1 MASGGIG
8 RSKFV
13 IKAKT
18 VNIQQGAHNTQNITV
33 QDSRGSDEHIISTVQ
48 GVFDMEKK
56 NEIVMEKLQSM
67 LMVKLSGMA
76 DGKQLSFKKLFGKS
90 FLKFLRKNPEV
101 FILEKKDKWYVKCKQ
116 SQEPA
121 DDSTSTD
128 ESEIGVQDGDELEY
142 LAENTSDSKEPEY
155 LPENMSDSKEP
166 EEMLK
171 GLGMQ
176 KAEPSIVLPTKCAE
190 LLLKSVG
197 YFKNGH
203 YILVVDERDNSSSYL
218 QTLSLVPWTAV
229 LDMDNK
235 SRDIGLLSVIEE
247 PLKRKRAVHLCSWQ
261 DTITPTDGATNW
273 ISLQGRR
280 EKPETRIPEEYR
292 EWYRCVKKNLSCQID
307 QLSKFAD
314 GYTTYK
320 VLVFWPKDSFF
331 VQHIETVI
339 REIEDTVEPAPQIV
353 IVDSCYPKNEN
364 SARSFQTIKD
374 YYGENLTVVN
384 CTIKEACDSILTVF
398 TEKATSCRFEL
409 PTMDRTNNP
418 GISESDASW
427 LKVDLNIIYKSETE
441 AARKTTFEDLQ
452 REKENFYR
460 GGTLP
465 WKIWY
470 EQKAGFL
477 DAERDLMKDIEDS
490 LQKKIDEC
498 KSGRV
503 TLHHSPGSGGTTLAH
518 RILFDL
524 KDKTP
529 CGQVKLRTGS
539 PILDVASRIN
549 MIYEKTRLPVL
560 LLIDGEEE
568 HRVDQ
573 LERATREICIIF
585 LYVRRNLDSLK
596 KYRRK
601 DDEFRLFGHVSPK
614 EAKHFSMK
622 YMSECKNTDQRQE
635 IQRICREVEAG
646 KEHYVYEFGLAV
658 YAHEYKGIESYVH
671 GFLFPE
677 QYTQTNS
684 SWQAVTAFVAMAY
697 YYGNMGMPCQ
707 LLGRLMGRHPNENM
721 TLARFPDAMR
731 QFLTE
736 DDREGKVNVV
746 RICHYVI
753 AKEIL
758 DQYLSYPKQRQD
770 QRDRRNLC
778 DQAKS
783 KLCDFAMHFV
793 DVVCKGKIK
802 TGSTSSTIRNIFT
815 QTFIVRDLI
824 GYQEA
829 QQKGKVS
836 KILFDM
842 DNQKPYTKRFRF
854 VEKLA
859 SSCPE
864 EPLFQSHLGRLYS
877 IFKPE
882 EEQKAENC
890 FKLALSLSNKEIE
903 RKGLSLEDID
913 DGLRLSLM
921 QIHHMYGSMYRRRI
935 AQYTGW
941 KFGDK
946 PKMSTPDEQTF
957 KSRVKQLLEQAK
969 QACHHFEK
977 CREVTPP
984 GNEDTYKY
992 IGDIN
997 VRLQV
1002 CDYIY
1007 RHTDGTITD
1016 AEMKAF
1022 FEECVSVIDDLFLEC
1037 HYVVDPDN
1045 FGNTLRDCTHW
1056 YTDIFKSY
1064 ATSLSDIPEA
1074 HAPQSKRTRI
1084 ASIKLQYNRRS
1095 DFGVLEFISSSSH
1108 VKEIVDTYEEIFKNW
1123 QESEQTCIKR
1133 TLDLDYREWL
1143 IAIRLPLFFK
1153 SYSLEDVLQIVR
1165 QWCSLR
1171 TPNAKFYLFILT
1183 SLLGFHRGNPSLL
1196 MEAIETK
1203 EEVKRFSRMVL
1214 KPKYPREWLGK
1225 GDDIKC
1231 LVPGY
1236 RFFGQIEERSIRRD
1250 LLQSLKVMNGTI
1262 CKPNDN
1268 HLAGYI
1274 DLDLG
1279 NENRIPIKVFFIPA
1293 RSKLIGRQF
1302 SDQRVTFVIG
1312 FSMSHGYEA
1321 FNVKTMKKS

>member
-1 MASGGIG
+1 MATGGSDG
-8 RSKFV
+8 SNVV
-13 IKAKT
+13 INMMNT
-18 VNIQQGAHNTQNITV
+18 INIQYGTHNTQNV
-33 QDSRGSDEHIISTVQ
+33 MVPEARDRDEHIINALQ
-48 GVFDMEKK
+48 DIFDSEKK
-56 NEIVMEKLQSM
+56 NEILMEKLQSL
-67 LMVKLSGMA
+67 LMVKLSGIA
-76 DGKQLSFKKLFGKS
+76 DGKQLSFKTFYGKS
-90 FLKFLRKNPEV
+90 FLKFLHENPKV
-101 FILEKKDKWYVKCKQ
+101 FSTKKKKDKWYVRWQ
-116 SQEPA
+116 LTQESA
-121 DDSTSTD
+121 D
-128 ESEIGVQDGDELEY
+128 ESSSMDESDYGIQDD
-142 LAENTSDSKEPEY
+142 AEFECHQGNSSDSKV
-155 LPENMSDSKEP
+155 L
-166 EEMLK
+166 EEM
-171 GLGMQ
+171 
-176 KAEPSIVLPTKCAE
+176 PSGFDTQEAKHSVLPTKSAE
-190 LLLKSVG
+190 EFLKSVG

-203 YILVVDERDNSSSYL
+203 YILVVDERDNNSSHL
-218 QTLSLVPWTAV
+218 LTLSLVPWTAV
-229 LDMDNK
+229 LDMDCK
-235 SRDIGLLSVIEE
+235 SRDNGLLSVIEE
-247 PLKRKRAVHLCSWQ
+247 PLKQKRAVHLCSWQ
-261 DTITPTDGATNW
+261 DTITPTEGATIW

-280 EKPETRIPEEYR
+280 EKPETRISEEYR
-292 EWYRCVKKNLSCQID
+292 QWYRCAKKHLSCQID
-307 QLSKFAD
+307 QLTKFAD
-314 GYTTYK
+314 AYTTYK
-320 VLVFWPKDSFF
+320 VIVFWPKDSLF
-331 VQHIETVI
+331 VQHIEAVI

-353 IVDSCYPKNEN
+353 IVDSGYPKNDN
-364 SARSFQTIKD
+364 SAKSFQRIKD
-374 YYGENLTVVN
+374 LFGENLVVVN
-384 CTIKEACDSILTVF
+384 CTIQEACDSVLTIF
-398 TEKATSCRFEL
+398 TEKATNCRFEL
-409 PTMDRTNNP
+409 PTMDKTNNP

-427 LKVDLNIIYKSETE
+427 LKVDLNVIYKSETE
-441 AARKTTFEDLQ
+441 ATRKTTHENLLK
-452 REKENFYR
+452 EKENFYR

-477 DAERDLMKDIEDS
+477 DAERDLMKDIEES
-490 LQKKIDEC
+490 LQKKIVDC
-498 KSGRV
+498 KSRRI
-503 TLHHSPGSGGTTLAH
+503 TLHHLPGSGGTTLAH

-529 CGQVKLRTGS
+529 CVQLKLRTGS
-539 PILDVASRIN
+539 SILDVASRIN

-585 LYVRRNLDSLK
+585 LYVRRSVDSMKNTYQK
-596 KYRRK
+596 KA
-601 DDEFRLFGHVSPK
+601 DEFRLLGHVSPQ
-614 EAKHFSMK
+614 EAKHFAMK
-622 YMSECKNTDQRQE
+622 YMSECKNIDQRKE
-635 IQRICREVEAG
+635 IQRICREVEDG
-646 KEHYVYEFGLAV
+646 REHFVYEFGLAV
-658 YAHEYKGIESYVH
+658 YAHEYKGIERYVA
-671 GFLFPE
+671 GFLFSD

-684 SWQAVTAFVAMAY
+684 SWQAVLAYLAMAY

-707 LLGRLMGRHPNENM
+707 LLGRLMGKHPNEYM
-721 TLARFPDAMR
+721 TLAKFPDAM
-731 QFLTE
+731 QHFLTE
-736 DDREGKVNVV
+736 DVREGKINVV

-758 DQYLSYPKQRQD
+758 DQYLSYPKPRPD
-770 QRDRRNLC
+770 LRDRRNLC
-778 DQAKS
+778 DHAKS

-815 QTFIVRDLI
+815 QIFIIRDLI

-842 DNQKPYTKRFRF
+842 DNQRPYTKRFRF

-859 SSCPE
+859 NSCSE

-877 IFKPE
+877 LFKPE
-882 EEQKAENC
+882 EEQKAEEC
-890 FKLALSLSNKEIE
+890 FKLALTLSNKEIE

-921 QIHHMYGSMYRRRI
+921 QTHHMYGSMYRRRI

-946 PKMSTPDEQTF
+946 PKMSTPDEETF
-957 KSRVKQLLEQAK
+957 RSRVRQLLEQAK

-977 CREVTPP
+977 CRKVTPP

-1007 RHTDGTITD
+1007 RHTNGKITD
-1016 AEMKAF
+1016 TEMKAF
-1022 FEECVSVIDDLFLEC
+1022 YEECVSVIDDLFLEC

-1056 YTDIFKSY
+1056 YTDIFKCY
-1064 ATSLSDIPEA
+1064 ATSLADVPEA
-1074 HAPQSKRTRI
+1074 HAPQSIRTRI
-1084 ASIKLQYNRRS
+1084 ASIKLQYS
-1095 DFGVLEFISSSSH
+1095 TKSYFGVLESITTLSH
-1108 VKEIVDTYEEIFKNW
+1108 VEEIIDIYEQIFKLS
-1123 QESEQTCIKR
+1123 QESEQTCPKR
-1133 TLDLDYREWL
+1133 TLDLDYKEWL
-1143 IAIRLPLFFK
+1143 IAIRLPLFNK
-1153 SYSLEDVLQIVR
+1153 SYSLEDVLQVVR
-1165 QWCSLR
+1165 QWCSHR
-1171 TPNAKFYLFILT
+1171 TLFAKFYLFILT

-1214 KPKYPREWLGK
+1214 KPKYPREWLGN

-1231 LVPGY
+1231 LVPGK
-1236 RFFGQIEERSIRRD
+1236 RFFGQREERSIKID

-1279 NENRIPIKVFFIPA
+1279 NENRVPVKVFFIPA

-1321 FNVKTMKKS
+1321 FNVKIMKTLKKL